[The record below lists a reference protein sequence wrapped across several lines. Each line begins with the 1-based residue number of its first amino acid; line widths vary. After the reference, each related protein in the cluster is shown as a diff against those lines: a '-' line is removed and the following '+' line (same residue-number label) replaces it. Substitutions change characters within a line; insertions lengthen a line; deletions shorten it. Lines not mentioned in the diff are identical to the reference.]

1 MRREGKIFLSSHTA
15 RCVGKKLRIFFS
27 IDDWRR
33 YCESKLKFFLYFN
46 HCQFVLNAFE
56 VGFHSLL
63 LPITD
68 CLVVIFEDYV
78 ILKVEAFYFYFLKIK
93 KKISV
98 SCFRVLQSQEA
109 RLLRVSANSFLEHL
123 QLVTETMEKFGPPV

>member
-1 MRREGKIFLSSHTA
+1 M
-15 RCVGKKLRIFFS
+15 
-27 IDDWRR
+27 
-33 YCESKLKFFLYFN
+33 
-46 HCQFVLNAFE
+46 LNAFE
-56 VGFHSLL
+56 VGFHILL